1 MARIARVV
9 IPNLPHHVTQRCV
22 RSMNIFFKDDDYEY
36 YKKVLHEQAQR
47 YDLEIISYCLMT
59 NHVHLIVIPKTKES
73 LSKVIGETHRLY
85 TRKINFEQKVKGHL
99 FQSRFYSTP
108 LDETHLLNA
117 IKYVELNP
125 VKARIV
131 KFAWDYMYSSVL
143 HRLDCVNDEILS
155 YHEVFDNIK
164 NYKNFLLEQEEYK
177 NLEEKTRT
185 GKPCG
190 DLAFYEKIKELTGID
205 YLPKKRGLKSKEN
218 E

>member
-1 MARIARVV
+1 M
-9 IPNLPHHVTQRCV
+9 
-22 RSMNIFFKDDDYEY
+22 
-36 YKKVLHEQAQR
+36 
-47 YDLEIISYCLMT
+47 ISYCLMT

-99 FQSRFYSTP
+99 FQSRFYSTL